1 MSSPSDNAHRVVL
14 TSLVLV
20 WLVTWHCEVVVVLWC
35 AVVIVGG
42 RQVLWVVVAMG
53 ECGDA
58 VLVGVVD
65 DGG

>member
-1 MSSPSDNAHRVVL
+1 MGGRGGYLL
-14 TSLVLV
+14 TGVAKNNQTV
-20 WLVTWHCEVVVVLWC
+20 VTWHCEVVVVLWC

-42 RQVLWVVVAMG
+42 QRALWVVVAMG

-58 VLVGVVD
+58 VLVGIID